1 MIDLLPVSLYIH
13 YPWCIRKCP
22 YCDFNSYQKNKSVCT
37 DESYLNALILDFKQN
52 INLISNRKFNAVYFG
67 GGTPSLFSP
76 KLMEKLMHEIS
87 PYCEENCE
95 ISMEANPG
103 TVSLE
108 TLKDYRSLGVNRI
121 SLGVQSFDDRELKL
135 LGRIHDSKAAIEACN
150 NVIKAG
156 FDNFNIDIMHGLPE
170 QTTQKALADIKIA
183 ASLGC
188 NHLSWYELTLEEDTY
203 FGSHPPKLPNEDNLA
218 DIEEQGFVLLK
229 ELGFNRYEV
238 SGYTKDRRCQN
249 NLNYWFFYDYF
260 GIGAGAHSKIQIG
273 DKTCRRGNPQKPS
286 SYIEEV
292 KNKKNNFFEV
302 KKSDLPFEFMLNRLR
317 VFDETK
323 YDEFEN
329 TTRLNFSTV
338 KDKLEKAKGEGL
350 LRFSDTGYALTD
362 KGRWM
367 LNDILELFL
376 QITHYS
382 KV

>member
-22 YCDFNSYQKNKSVCT
+22 YCDFNSYPKNKSVCT

-218 DIEEQGFVLLK
+218 DIEDQGFVLLK

-273 DKTCRRGNPQKPS
+273 DKTCRRGNPQDPS

-376 QITHYS
+376 
-382 KV
+382 

>member
-22 YCDFNSYQKNKSVCT
+22 YCDFNSYPKNKSVCT

-292 KNKKNNFFEV
+292 KNKNNNFFEV

-323 YDEFEN
+323 YDEFET

-376 QITHYS
+376 
-382 KV
+382 

>member
-22 YCDFNSYQKNKSVCT
+22 YCDFNSYPKNKIVCT
-37 DESYLNALILDFKQN
+37 DESYLNALIIDFKQN

-108 TLKDYRSLGVNRI
+108 SLKDYRSLGVNRI

-183 ASLGC
+183 TSLGC
-188 NHLSWYELTLEEDTY
+188 NHLSWYELTLEENTY

-260 GIGAGAHSKIQIG
+260 GIGAGAHSKIKIG
-273 DKTCRRGNPQKPS
+273 DKTCRRGNPQDPS

-338 KDKLEKAKGEGL
+338 KDKLEKAKDDGL
-350 LRFSDTGYALTD
+350 LQFSDTGYALTD

-376 QITHYS
+376 
-382 KV
+382 

>member
-22 YCDFNSYQKNKSVCT
+22 YCDFNSYPKNKSVCT

-183 ASLGC
+183 ANLGC

-323 YDEFEN
+323 YDEFET

-376 QITHYS
+376 
-382 KV
+382 

>member
-22 YCDFNSYQKNKSVCT
+22 YCDFNSYPKNKSVCT

-367 LNDILELFL
+367 LNDILKLFL
-376 QITHYS
+376 
-382 KV
+382 

>member
-22 YCDFNSYQKNKSVCT
+22 YCDFNSYPKNKSVCT
-37 DESYLNALILDFKQN
+37 DESYLNALIIDFKQN

-108 TLKDYRSLGVNRI
+108 SLIDYRSLGVNRI

-183 ASLGC
+183 TSLGC

-260 GIGAGAHSKIQIG
+260 GIGAGAHSKIKIG
-273 DKTCRRGNPQKPS
+273 DKTCRRGNPQDPS

-338 KDKLEKAKGEGL
+338 KDKLKKAKDDGL
-350 LRFSDTGYALTD
+350 LQFSDTGYALTD

-376 QITHYS
+376 
-382 KV
+382 

>member
-22 YCDFNSYQKNKSVCT
+22 YCDFNSYPKNKSVCT

-323 YDEFEN
+323 YDEFET
-329 TTRLNFSTV
+329 TTRLNFTTV

-376 QITHYS
+376 
-382 KV
+382 

>member
-22 YCDFNSYQKNKSVCT
+22 YCDFNSYPKNKSVCT

-121 SLGVQSFDDRELKL
+121 SLGVQSFEDRELKL

-218 DIEEQGFVLLK
+218 DIEDQGFVLLK

-376 QITHYS
+376 
-382 KV
+382 

>member
-22 YCDFNSYQKNKSVCT
+22 YCDFNSYPKNKSVCT

-108 TLKDYRSLGVNRI
+108 SLKDYRSLGVNRI

-183 ASLGC
+183 TSLGC

-203 FGSHPPKLPNEDNLA
+203 FGSHPQKLPNEDNLA

-323 YDEFEN
+323 YDEFET
-329 TTRLNFSTV
+329 TTRLNFTTV

-376 QITHYS
+376 
-382 KV
+382 

>member
-22 YCDFNSYQKNKSVCT
+22 YCDFNSYPKNKSVCT

-218 DIEEQGFVLLK
+218 DIEDQGFVLLK

-323 YDEFEN
+323 YDEFET

-376 QITHYS
+376 
-382 KV
+382 

>member
-22 YCDFNSYQKNKSVCT
+22 YCDFNSYPKNKSVCT

-376 QITHYS
+376 
-382 KV
+382 

>member
-22 YCDFNSYQKNKSVCT
+22 YCDFNSYPKNKSVCT

-203 FGSHPPKLPNEDNLA
+203 FGSNPPKLPNEDNLA

-260 GIGAGAHSKIQIG
+260 GLGAGAHSKIQIG

-323 YDEFEN
+323 YDEFET

-376 QITHYS
+376 
-382 KV
+382 

>member
-22 YCDFNSYQKNKSVCT
+22 YCDFNSYPKNKSVCT

-121 SLGVQSFDDRELKL
+121 SLGGQSFDDRKLKL

-376 QITHYS
+376 
-382 KV
+382 

>member
-22 YCDFNSYQKNKSVCT
+22 YCDFNSYPKNKSVCT

-95 ISMEANPG
+95 ISVEANPG

-376 QITHYS
+376 
-382 KV
+382 

>member
-22 YCDFNSYQKNKSVCT
+22 YCDFNSYPKNKSVCT

-170 QTTQKALADIKIA
+170 QTTQQALADIKIA

-323 YDEFEN
+323 YDEFET

>member
-22 YCDFNSYQKNKSVCT
+22 YCDFNSYPKNKSVCT
-37 DESYLNALILDFKQN
+37 DESYLNALIIDFKQN

-188 NHLSWYELTLEEDTY
+188 NHLSWYELTLEEDTD
-203 FGSHPPKLPNEDNLA
+203 FGSNPPKLPNEDNLA

-338 KDKLEKAKGEGL
+338 KDKLEKAKDDGL

-376 QITHYS
+376 
-382 KV
+382 

>member
-22 YCDFNSYQKNKSVCT
+22 YCDFNSYPKNKSVCT

-203 FGSHPPKLPNEDNLA
+203 FGSNPPKLPNEDNLA
-218 DIEEQGFVLLK
+218 DIEEQGFILLK

-323 YDEFEN
+323 YDEFET

-376 QITHYS
+376 
-382 KV
+382 

>member
-1 MIDLLPVSLYIH
+1 MIGLLPVSLYIH

-22 YCDFNSYQKNKSVCT
+22 YCDFNSYPKNKSVCT

-323 YDEFEN
+323 YDEFET

-376 QITHYS
+376 
-382 KV
+382 